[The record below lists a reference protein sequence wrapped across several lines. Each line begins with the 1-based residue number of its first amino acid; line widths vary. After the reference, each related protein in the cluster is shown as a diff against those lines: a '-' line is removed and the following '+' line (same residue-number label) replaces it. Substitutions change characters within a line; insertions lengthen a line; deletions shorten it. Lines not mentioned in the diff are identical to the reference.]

1 MSVVA
6 GLLDRGWDE
15 RGHDD
20 HGRDAHS
27 RDDERDRDAHGHE
40 DEERGRDRRDAHS
53 RDAAG
58 DDERRDNAASG
69 STATRSA
76 GAALRRAMD
85 ECGRNDLHYL
95 SLLLHWLQKG
105 KFGSGG
111 SKSGDGERGAASA
124 SACGDALVKSNRGYF
139 CKSSL

>member
-1 MSVVA
+1 MDGDSRKRSQAMSLVA

-20 HGRDAHS
+20 HGRN
-27 RDDERDRDAHGHE
+27 AHGH
-40 DEERGRDRRDAHS
+40 EERGRDRRDAHS

-85 ECGRNDLHYL
+85 ECGRNGLHYL

-105 KFGSGG
+105 KFGSSG
-111 SKSGDGERGAASA
+111 SKSGGGERGAASA